1 MMFKLPEV
9 ITKNLRDESNPDENI
24 FCVYKYVKE
33 HINNDDDLEQ
43 LYLAIIEFKPNA
55 QIVSEYAMELFEK
68 NRIAVAVSLMKNKE
82 KYSGMIMRGSVS
94 NHQSRDI
101 LPVSY

>member
-9 ITKNLRDESNPDENI
+9 ITKNLKDYSNPDENI

-55 QIVSEYAMELFEK
+55 QIVSEYAMQLFEK
-68 NRIAVAVSLMKNKE
+68 NRIAVAVSLIKNKE
-82 KYSGMIMRGSVS
+82 KYSGDD
-94 NHQSRDI
+94 HAWK
-101 LPVSY
+101 